1 MSNPAPIIKI
11 KRSTSGVA
19 PTALLT
25 GELAMD
31 LSNSN
36 LYVGNASGS
45 PVAIGG
51 SGLFARKDASDV
63 AFAGGAI
70 NGTTIGA
77 TTAST
82 GAFTELTLTKVPA
95 VANDVVR
102 KTDLDAA
109 VSALGSVFHYA
120 GTSSAISGTS
130 AAYDLNS
137 LTDKATGAYYSV
149 HTDGTYVDAT
159 AVPAFSA
166 KAKVGDAFVKITG
179 SWQKLDNVDV
189 AVAGTGEIDVQGNED
204 IGYTVSLLGGTGTFK
219 KNMEDKTQNIVL
231 PDTVAGTTAVAGI
244 ILGVN
249 AAVGGAMA
257 SIENFVIDGGTY

>member
-1 MSNPAPIIKI
+1 MANPAPIIKI
-11 KRSTSGVA
+11 KRSTSGNA
-19 PTALLT
+19 PTSLLT

-36 LYVGNASGS
+36 LYVGNALGS

-82 GAFTELTLTKVPA
+82 GAFTSLTVTSVPA
-95 VANDVVR
+95 VDTDVVR
-102 KTDLDAA
+102 LKELNAA
-109 VSALGSVFHYA
+109 VTALGSVFRYA

-137 LTDKATGAYYSV
+137 LTDK
-149 HTDGTYVDAT
+149 
-159 AVPAFSA
+159 
-166 KAKVGDAFVKITG
+166 
-179 SWQKLDNVDV
+179 
-189 AVAGTGEIDVQGNED
+189 
-204 IGYTVSLLGGTGTFK
+204 
-219 KNMEDKTQNIVL
+219 
-231 PDTVAGTTAVAGI
+231 GI
-244 ILGVN
+244 LI
-249 AAVGGAMA
+249 
-257 SIENFVIDGGTY
+257 